1 MNPDFFSKIQDKQR
15 LFYGNEF
22 SESERL
28 IPAGCFV
35 GSYCGCIMFKHLLEK
50 RSQVHVE
57 SRSVRDMQQF
67 DSAGE
72 QQATEEKRC

>member
-1 MNPDFFSKIQDKQR
+1 
-15 LFYGNEF
+15 
-22 SESERL
+22 
-28 IPAGCFV
+28 
-35 GSYCGCIMFKHLLEK
+35 MFKHLLEK

-72 QQATEEKRC
+72 QQATEEKRCLKKPAGNDASEPLQNEIGNCYVGG